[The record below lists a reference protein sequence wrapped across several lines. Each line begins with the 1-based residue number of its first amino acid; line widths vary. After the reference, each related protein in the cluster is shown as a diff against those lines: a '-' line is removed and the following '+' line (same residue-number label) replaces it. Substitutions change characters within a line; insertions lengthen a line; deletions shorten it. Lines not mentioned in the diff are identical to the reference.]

1 MNHLPNPR
9 MVSARSFFSRMNQYR
24 NENWLTDAQLLKGS
38 EEFFRSNNY
47 YNIEYNR
54 VFDQGRQIF
63 TSPIV
68 ASKMKGREDIETIV
82 AIFRSK
88 IIHYNLSFFGILES
102 LLYDI
107 VDNYEN
113 TNLMLVT
120 DSLSYI
126 PIIKT
131 EELSVII
138 ENMMKDG
145 LYVLFLNHRFAY
157 ALFDHFENL
166 TKPIPVQD

>member
-1 MNHLPNPR
+1 
-9 MVSARSFFSRMNQYR
+9 
-24 NENWLTDAQLLKGS
+24 
-38 EEFFRSNNY
+38 
-47 YNIEYNR
+47 
-54 VFDQGRQIF
+54 
-63 TSPIV
+63 
-68 ASKMKGREDIETIV
+68 MKGREDIETIV
-82 AIFRSK
+82 AVFRSK
-88 IIHYNLSFFGILES
+88 ITHYDLSFFGILES
-102 LLYDI
+102 LLYDM

-126 PIIKT
+126 PIIKI

-157 ALFDHFENL
+157 ALFDHFENF
-166 TKPIPVQD
+166 TKPIPVKD

>member
-1 MNHLPNPR
+1 
-9 MVSARSFFSRMNQYR
+9 MNQYR

-47 YNIEYNR
+47 NNIEYNR

-63 TSPIV
+63 SSPIV
-68 ASKMKGREDIETIV
+68 ASKMKEIEDIETIV
-82 AIFRSK
+82 AVFRSK
-88 IIHYNLSFFGILES
+88 ITYYNLSFFGILES
-102 LLYDI
+102 LLYDM

>member
-1 MNHLPNPR
+1 

-47 YNIEYNR
+47 NNIEYNR

-63 TSPIV
+63 SSPIV
-68 ASKMKGREDIETIV
+68 ASKMKEIEDIETIV
-82 AIFRSK
+82 AVFRSK
-88 IIHYNLSFFGILES
+88 ITYYNLSFFGILES
-102 LLYDI
+102 LLYDM

-166 TKPIPVQD
+166 TKPISVQD

>member
-1 MNHLPNPR
+1 

-47 YNIEYNR
+47 YNIEYNK

-63 TSPIV
+63 SSPIV
-68 ASKMKGREDIETIV
+68 ASKMKGGEDIETIV
-82 AIFRSK
+82 AVFRSK
-88 IIHYNLSFFGILES
+88 ITHYDLSFFGILES
-102 LLYDI
+102 LLYDM

-126 PIIKT
+126 PIIKI

-157 ALFDHFENL
+157 ALFDHFENF
-166 TKPIPVQD
+166 TKPIPVKD

>member
-1 MNHLPNPR
+1 

-63 TSPIV
+63 SSPIV
-68 ASKMKGREDIETIV
+68 ASKMKEREDIETIV
-82 AIFRSK
+82 AVFRSK

-138 ENMMKDG
+138 EDMMKDG

>member
-1 MNHLPNPR
+1 
-9 MVSARSFFSRMNQYR
+9 MNQYR

-47 YNIEYNR
+47 NNIEYNR

-63 TSPIV
+63 SSPIV
-68 ASKMKGREDIETIV
+68 ASKMKEIEDIETIV
-82 AIFRSK
+82 AVFRSK
-88 IIHYNLSFFGILES
+88 ITYYNLSFFGILES
-102 LLYDI
+102 LLYDM

-157 ALFDHFENL
+157 ALFDH
-166 TKPIPVQD
+166 

>member
-1 MNHLPNPR
+1 

-47 YNIEYNR
+47 YNIEYNK
-54 VFDQGRQIF
+54 VFDQGKQIF
-63 TSPIV
+63 SSPIV
-68 ASKMKGREDIETIV
+68 ASKMKEIEDIETIV

-88 IIHYNLSFFGILES
+88 ITRYNLSFFGVLES
-102 LLYDI
+102 LLYDM

>member
-1 MNHLPNPR
+1 

-47 YNIEYNR
+47 NNIEYNR

-63 TSPIV
+63 SSPIV
-68 ASKMKGREDIETIV
+68 ASKMKEIEDIETIV
-82 AIFRSK
+82 AVFRSK
-88 IIHYNLSFFGILES
+88 ITYYNLSFFGILES
-102 LLYDI
+102 LLYDM

-145 LYVLFLNHRFAY
+145 LYFLFLNHRFAY

>member
-1 MNHLPNPR
+1 

-24 NENWLTDAQLLKGS
+24 DENWLTDAQLLKGS

-47 YNIEYNR
+47 YNIEYNK

-63 TSPIV
+63 SSPIV
-68 ASKMKGREDIETIV
+68 ASKMKGGEDIETIV
-82 AIFRSK
+82 AVFRSK
-88 IIHYNLSFFGILES
+88 ITHYDLSFFGILES
-102 LLYDI
+102 TLYDM

-157 ALFDHFENL
+157 ALFDHFENF
-166 TKPIPVQD
+166 TKPIPVKD

>member
-1 MNHLPNPR
+1 

-63 TSPIV
+63 SSPIV

-82 AIFRSK
+82 AVFRSK
-88 IIHYNLSFFGILES
+88 ITYYNLSFFGILES

>member
-1 MNHLPNPR
+1 
-9 MVSARSFFSRMNQYR
+9 MNQYR

-54 VFDQGRQIF
+54 IFDQGRQTF
-63 TSPIV
+63 SSPIV

-82 AIFRSK
+82 AVFRSK
-88 IIHYNLSFFGILES
+88 ITHYDLSFFGILES
-102 LLYDI
+102 LLYDM

-126 PIIKT
+126 PIIKI

-157 ALFDHFENL
+157 ALFDHFENF
-166 TKPIPVQD
+166 TKPIPVKD

>member
-1 MNHLPNPR
+1 

-47 YNIEYNR
+47 YNIEYNK

-63 TSPIV
+63 SSPIV
-68 ASKMKGREDIETIV
+68 ASKMKGGEDIETIV

-88 IIHYNLSFFGILES
+88 ITHYDLSFFGILES
-102 LLYDI
+102 LLYDM

-126 PIIKT
+126 PIIKI

-157 ALFDHFENL
+157 ALFDHFENF
-166 TKPIPVQD
+166 TKPIPVKD

>member
-1 MNHLPNPR
+1 
-9 MVSARSFFSRMNQYR
+9 MNQYR

-63 TSPIV
+63 SSPIV
-68 ASKMKGREDIETIV
+68 ASKMKEIEDIETIV
-82 AIFRSK
+82 AVFRSK
-88 IIHYNLSFFGILES
+88 ITYYNLSFFGILES
-102 LLYDI
+102 LLYDM

>member
-1 MNHLPNPR
+1 

-47 YNIEYNR
+47 NNIEYNR

-63 TSPIV
+63 SSPIV
-68 ASKMKGREDIETIV
+68 ASKMKEIEDIETIV
-82 AIFRSK
+82 AVFRSK
-88 IIHYNLSFFGILES
+88 ITYYNLSFFGILES
-102 LLYDI
+102 LLYDM

>member
-1 MNHLPNPR
+1 

-24 NENWLTDAQLLKGS
+24 DENWLTDAQLLKGS

-82 AIFRSK
+82 AVFRSK

>member
-1 MNHLPNPR
+1 
-9 MVSARSFFSRMNQYR
+9 MNQYR

-63 TSPIV
+63 SSPIV

-82 AIFRSK
+82 AVFRSK
-88 IIHYNLSFFGILES
+88 ITHYNLNFLGILES

-138 ENMMKDG
+138 EDMMKDG

>member
-1 MNHLPNPR
+1 

-63 TSPIV
+63 SSPIV
-68 ASKMKGREDIETIV
+68 ASKMKEIEDIETIV
-82 AIFRSK
+82 AVFRSK
-88 IIHYNLSFFGILES
+88 ITHYDLSFFGILES
-102 LLYDI
+102 LLYNM

>member
-1 MNHLPNPR
+1 

-82 AIFRSK
+82 AVFRSK

>member
-1 MNHLPNPR
+1 
-9 MVSARSFFSRMNQYR
+9 MNQYR

-54 VFDQGRQIF
+54 VFDQGKQIF
-63 TSPIV
+63 SSPIV
-68 ASKMKGREDIETIV
+68 ASKMKAREDIETIV

-88 IIHYNLSFFGILES
+88 ITRYNLSFFGVLES
-102 LLYDI
+102 LLYDM

-157 ALFDHFENL
+157 ALFDHFEKL

>member
-1 MNHLPNPR
+1 

-63 TSPIV
+63 SSPIV
-68 ASKMKGREDIETIV
+68 ASKMKGGEDIETIV
-82 AIFRSK
+82 AVFRSK
-88 IIHYNLSFFGILES
+88 ITHYDLSFFGILES
-102 LLYDI
+102 LLYDM

-126 PIIKT
+126 PIIKI

-157 ALFDHFENL
+157 ALFDHFENF
-166 TKPIPVQD
+166 TKPIPVKD

>member
-1 MNHLPNPR
+1 

-47 YNIEYNR
+47 YNIEYNK

-63 TSPIV
+63 SSPIV
-68 ASKMKGREDIETIV
+68 ASKMKEREDIETIV
-82 AIFRSK
+82 AVFRSK
-88 IIHYNLSFFGILES
+88 ITHYDLSFFGILES
-102 LLYDI
+102 LLYDM

-126 PIIKT
+126 PIIKI

-157 ALFDHFENL
+157 ALFDHFENF
-166 TKPIPVQD
+166 TKPIPVKD

>member
-1 MNHLPNPR
+1 
-9 MVSARSFFSRMNQYR
+9 MNQYR

-54 VFDQGRQIF
+54 VFDQGKQIF
-63 TSPIV
+63 SSPIV
-68 ASKMKGREDIETIV
+68 ASKMKGIEDIETIV
-82 AIFRSK
+82 AVFRSK
-88 IIHYNLSFFGILES
+88 ITYYNLSFFGILES
-102 LLYDI
+102 LLYDM

>member
-1 MNHLPNPR
+1 

-63 TSPIV
+63 SSPIV
-68 ASKMKGREDIETIV
+68 ASKMKGSEDIETIV
-82 AIFRSK
+82 AVFRSK

-138 ENMMKDG
+138 EDMMKDG

-166 TKPIPVQD
+166 NKPIPVQD

>member
-1 MNHLPNPR
+1 

-63 TSPIV
+63 SSPIV

-82 AIFRSK
+82 AVFRSK

-138 ENMMKDG
+138 EDMMKDG

>member
-1 MNHLPNPR
+1 
-9 MVSARSFFSRMNQYR
+9 MVSARSFFSRMNQSR
-24 NENWLTDAQLLKGS
+24 NQNWLTDAQLLKGS

-54 VFDQGRQIF
+54 VFEQGRQIF
-63 TSPIV
+63 SSPIV
-68 ASKMKGREDIETIV
+68 ASKMKEREEDIETIV
-82 AIFRSK
+82 AVFRSK
-88 IIHYNLSFFGILES
+88 ITHYDLSFFGILES
-102 LLYDI
+102 TLYDM

-157 ALFDHFENL
+157 ALFDHFEDL
-166 TKPIPVQD
+166 TKPIPVQE